1 MGDLN
6 KLNNIVWADIP
17 VIDLDRAMAF
27 YAAVLA
33 RQINKVE
40 IPGCTFAVIDHE
52 GGNGGCLVPSSDTVK
67 PSATGPLMYLN
78 CDGRLDAA
86 EAQVTKRGGK
96 ILEAKHSIG
105 PHGFRSVIL
114 DSEGNRIALHSN

>member
-1 MGDLN
+1 MSDLN

-17 VIDLDRAMAF
+17 VLDLDRAMEF

-33 RQINKVE
+33 RKISKIE
-40 IPGCTFAVIDHE
+40 MPGCTFAVIEHE
-52 GGNGGCLVPSSDTVK
+52 GGNGGCLVPADGDSK

-78 CDGRLDAA
+78 CGGRLEQA
-86 EAQVTKRGGK
+86 EAQVAKRGGK
-96 ILEAKHSIG
+96 VLIPKQSIG